1 MNKALLCV
9 TSLVLLGTATIHA
22 QRAESEEST
31 EFTLNQLET
40 SIQRVFEM
48 IDADENGS
56 ITLEE
61 IDLLRQDSGDEP
73 LTRDELVSRSL
84 RLGLINHYFRTDED
98 INRFEVGD
106 TNSDASMT
114 REEFVNLRSNVRT
127 HRLKLG
133 LQALDSNKNGNVE
146 ADEFSAHLAEF
157 DEWDSDGDGALNRKE
172 MADIPEF
179 HRIESELYRPVF
191 NLRAEAEVDYYIAVR
206 ERRATAEQ
214 DQTPSRR
221 LPPIYARGAAAN
233 IDELREASKN
243 TFNLLDANNSGSI
256 TLDEIDIAK
265 ELIEGE
271 EKLSTEKL
279 AELRRRSEV
288 ISYTFMNVEEKIDS
302 FELADTNHNGSLS
315 ETEFDDMS
323 STVRTHILQ
332 LGLDSFDTDNNGS
345 VVLSEFSAHLDNIE
359 EIDDDGDGYLSPEE
373 MQEVSDF
380 KVNMDVHVYQSEA
393 FGREGEVEA
402 QSHVN

>member
-1 MNKALLCV
+1 MNRVQVCV

-22 QRAESEEST
+22 QRADSEESP

-61 IDLLRQDSGDEP
+61 IDLLREDSDEP
-73 LTRDELVSRSL
+73 LTRDELVSRSR
-84 RLGLINHYFRTDED
+84 RLGLINHYFRTDEE

-106 TNSDASMT
+106 ANRDRSMT
-114 REEFVNLRSNVRT
+114 REEFENLRSNIRT

-133 LQALDSNKNGNVE
+133 LQVLDSNKNGNVE
-146 ADEFSAHLAEF
+146 AEEFAAHLEAF

-172 MADIPEF
+172 MSDIPEL
-179 HRIESELYRPVF
+179 HRIQIELNRPMI
-191 NLRAEAEVDYYIAVR
+191 NLRAEAEVDYYIAER
-206 ERRATAEQ
+206 ERRSAAGQ
-214 DQTPSRR
+214 DESPNRR
-221 LPPIYARGAAAN
+221 LPPIFASGAAAS

-256 TLDEIDIAK
+256 TLNEIDIAQ

-271 EKLSTEKL
+271 EKLPTEKL

-288 ISYTFMNVEEKIDS
+288 ISYTFMNVEEKIDN
-302 FELADTNHNGSLS
+302 FEVADTNHNGSLS
-315 ETEFDDMS
+315 ETEFDKMS

-332 LGLDSFDTDNNGS
+332 LGLDSFDTDKSGS
-345 VVLSEFSAHLDNIE
+345 IVLSEFSAHLDNIE
-359 EIDDDGDGYLSPEE
+359 EVDDDGDGYLSPKEL
-373 MQEVSDF
+373 QEVSDF

-393 FGREGEVEA
+393 FGREREPEA
-402 QSHVN
+402 QSRVN